1 MIRLNSFL
9 LSITAILFCLTV
21 QAQGTKEGSVTEK
34 VNESQTISLGST
46 YSRVLQYNATGVN
59 YRWYSSNTSV
69 ATVTYNSYE
78 SCTVTGKAAGNCRVY
93 FTSSFYIDGHYR
105 TYDFY
110 WDITVSGYTGGG
122 GTTVVNPTSATLTP
136 DKLSL
141 YVGQS
146 YGLSAL
152 VYPFN
157 ATYTSQWV
165 SYKKDIVTVSSNGTV
180 TAIGPGS
187 AYIYFWVYDSKGN
200 SIVVETCEVTVSS
213 YELDEGSME
222 NPKAEKN
229 VRATVTRPL
238 TANKWSTICLPFAMS
253 EAQTKAAFGDEVE
266 IADFTGYETEKDGDG
281 NIVGIKVNFNDVTAM
296 EANHPYII
304 KAHNN
309 VSQFTVEGVDV
320 VPTDDVKV
328 VYDNALSG
336 AHGSFIGT
344 YVADVDVPDN
354 CLFINDNKFWY
365 SSGNTKMKAYRAYFD
380 FQDVLPD
387 AERERANTRI
397 QISLNRETTGIKEN
411 TSCGVIDNK
420 CYDLFGHQINKPTK
434 GVYIKNGKK
443 YVIK

>member
-1 MIRLNSFL
+1 MIRLRFFL

-46 YSRVLQYNATGVN
+46 YSWVLQYNATGVY

-69 ATVTYNSYE
+69 ATVTYNSYQ

-122 GTTVVNPTSATLTP
+122 GTSVVNPTSATLTP

-180 TAIGPGS
+180 TATGPGS

-200 SIVVETCEVTVSS
+200 STVVETCEVTVSS
-213 YELDEGSME
+213 YELDEGSLE
-222 NPKAEKN
+222 KPKAEKS
-229 VRATVTRPL
+229 VRATVTRTL

-253 EAQTKAAFGDEVE
+253 EEQTKAAFGDEVE
-266 IADFTGYETEKDGDG
+266 IADFTGYEAEKDGDG
-281 NIVGIKVNFNDVTAM
+281 NVVGLKVNFSSVEAM

-304 KAHNN
+304 KPHNN
-309 VSQFTVEGVDV
+309 VSQFTIDGVDV
-320 VPTDDVKV
+320 VPTDDAKV
-328 VYDNALSG
+328 VYDNVLTG
-336 AHGSFIGT
+336 GYGSFVGT
-344 YVADVDVPDN
+344 YVADTEVPDK
-354 CLFINDNKFWY
+354 CLFISDNKFWY

-380 FQDVLPD
+380 LRDVLTD
-387 AERERANTRI
+387 AGSGHANSRI
-397 QISLNRETTGIKEN
+397 RIALNNEATGIEEN
-411 TSCGVIDNK
+411 LPLDIKDNK
-420 CYDLFGHQINKPTK
+420 WYDLFGRQVNRAAK
-434 GVYIKNGKK
+434 GVYIRNGKK
-443 YVIK
+443 YVNK